1 MKFLFILLLVAA
13 FAVGYI
19 GSAIKSDADRID
31 ARMNALIG
39 MPR

>member
-1 MKFLFILLLVAA
+1 MKFLLVVLVIAA
-13 FAVGYI
+13 FAIGYV